1 MSGALS
7 IGECLSDHLGTRCLA
22 REDLLAAVNKLGESA
37 ARVTARIEDAVDAYQ
52 EFSELRRPYLIF
64 MKQALLGQARQGRL
78 VYFGYSGHLLLN
90 PVRHFVRIRLIA
102 PMDVRVAR
110 TQERLGYSEAEALD
124 YVRRVDR
131 DRTRWAR
138 LMYGLDIR
146 DTALYDLTLNLER
159 MSSEGACELVREL
172 MLQADFQAT
181 PESIRDVENDFLA
194 TEVLAALMSDPRT
207 LSFEL
212 GATAADGVVRLEGP
226 YLSEDDH
233 ETVFSI
239 ASTVSGVR
247 GVEYEPGYAP
257 TFRF

>member
-7 IGECLSDHLGTRCLA
+7 IGECLSEHLGTRCLA
-22 REDLLAAVNKLGESA
+22 RENLLAAVNRLGEFA
-37 ARVTARIEDAVDAYQ
+37 TRVTARMEGAEAAYA
-52 EFSELRRPYLIF
+52 EFSELRRPYLIL
-64 MKQALLGQARQGRL
+64 MKQALLEQARKGGL

-90 PVRHFVRIRLIA
+90 PVRHFVRIRLIS
-102 PMDVRVAR
+102 PMEVRVAR
-110 TQERLGYSEAEALD
+110 TQERLGHSEAQARD
-124 YVRRVDR
+124 YIRRVDR

-146 DTALYDLTLNLER
+146 DTALYDLTLNFER
-159 MSSEGACELVREL
+159 MSREGACDLVREL
-172 MLQADFQAT
+172 MLLADFQAT

-194 TEVLAALMSDPRT
+194 TEVLAALVSDSRT

-226 YLSEDDH
+226 YLSEGDR
-233 ETVFSI
+233 ETVFAI
-239 ASTVSGVR
+239 ATTVPGVR

-257 TFRF
+257 AFRF